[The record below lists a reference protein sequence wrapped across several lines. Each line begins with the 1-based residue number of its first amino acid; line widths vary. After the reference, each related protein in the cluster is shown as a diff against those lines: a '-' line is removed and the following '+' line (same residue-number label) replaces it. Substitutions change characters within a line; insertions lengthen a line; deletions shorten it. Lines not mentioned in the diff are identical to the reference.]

1 MHIREHLGEK
11 PHKCDFCPYSS
22 ARKSNLKLHLK
33 KHVKD
38 PDLLPINIS
47 NVKICEYCN
56 VTYQSNRSLME
67 HWENCQLVPMSS
79 KKTCLYCKKFVPSE
93 IDVFIGHCQT
103 CPNMAVL
110 NALIPQSCKHC
121 NNFASVDV
129 QHIMEHSQT
138 CSQMIRP
145 EPEKYKYVCVACDYY
160 TIIAHNMKS
169 HTLIHLGDKQYKCC
183 LCAYGA
189 YQIKS
194 LQSHVKT
201 RHSKKIQ

>member
-79 KKTCLYCKKFVPSE
+79 KKNLSLLQKICT
-93 IDVFIGHCQT
+93 IG
-103 CPNMAVL
+103 
-110 NALIPQSCKHC
+110 
-121 NNFASVDV
+121 D
-129 QHIMEHSQT
+129 
-138 CSQMIRP
+138 
-145 EPEKYKYVCVACDYY
+145 
-160 TIIAHNMKS
+160 
-169 HTLIHLGDKQYKCC
+169 
-183 LCAYGA
+183 
-189 YQIKS
+189 
-194 LQSHVKT
+194 
-201 RHSKKIQ
+201 